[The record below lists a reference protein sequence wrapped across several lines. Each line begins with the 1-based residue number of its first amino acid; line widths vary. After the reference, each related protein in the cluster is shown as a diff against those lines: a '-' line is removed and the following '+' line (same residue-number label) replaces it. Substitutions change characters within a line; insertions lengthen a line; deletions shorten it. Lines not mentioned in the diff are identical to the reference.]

1 MSARSQTLL
10 TRLALATSIF
20 ALLVAAIVAV
30 TNDGGGGGGSD
41 GGAVASGPVSVTLTE
56 FSISPA
62 TINVPKGGSL
72 AIQNDGKIVH
82 NFQVTGTD
90 VKSKDIDGGSSET
103 IDVSS
108 LAPGSYEVFCA
119 IPGHKDSGMTATLVV
134 SDGGAGGEVA
144 GSSVPENPSTSHSID
159 DIATLEA
166 SDPVAKQIN
175 ADMEKSMDA
184 GVAKFLEFADKY
196 AAGDMKAGN
205 QKIKPTILP
214 DGTKRFNITAAVT
227 DWEVS
232 PGNVVK
238 AWTYNGTV
246 PGPWIRVEPG
256 DKVEVVLRNELPIS
270 TDIHWHGISVPND
283 QDGVA
288 GITQDYIRP
297 LTSYTY
303 KWTAPD
309 HSELAMWH
317 AHNHGN
323 PAVLNGLFA
332 VVQVGDVPLPAPK
345 KYYTMEV
352 PADLKVS
359 QEIPIV
365 LNDAGVIGLSI
376 NGKSF
381 PETAAI
387 GAKPGDW
394 ILMHYYNEGLVGH
407 PMHLHRQ
414 PQLVVAKDGFPL
426 DAPYQMDTIWV
437 GPGERYSVLVHA
449 TEPGV
454 WAFHCHILN
463 HAENDDGLFGM
474 VTALVVK

>member
-20 ALLVAAIVAV
+20 ALLVAAVVAV
-30 TNDGGGGGGSD
+30 TKDGGSSSSGD
-41 GGAVASGPVSVTLTE
+41 GGASSGPVAVTLTE
-56 FSISPA
+56 FAITPS
-62 TINVPKGGSL
+62 TITVPKGGSL
-72 AIQNDGKIVH
+72 ALKNDGKIAH

-90 VKSKDIDGGSSET
+90 VKSPDIEGGASET
-103 IDVSS
+103 LDLSS
-108 LAPGSYEVFCA
+108 LDPGSYEVFCA
-119 IPGHKDSGMTATLVV
+119 IPGHKDSGMTGTLVI
-134 SDGGAGGEVA
+134 SDGTGGDVASETTAAGG
-144 GSSVPENPSTSHSID
+144 SSTGHSIA
-159 DIATLEA
+159 DIANLEA
-166 SDPVAKQIN
+166 SDPVAKKIN
-175 ADMEKSMDA
+175 AEMEASMDA
-184 GVAKFLEFADKY
+184 GVATFLENAKKY
-196 AAGDMKAGN
+196 AAGEIKAGN
-205 QKIKPTILP
+205 QKIEPKILP
-214 DGTKRFNITAAVT
+214 DGTKRFNITAAIT

-232 PGNVVK
+232 PGNVVR
-238 AWTYNGTV
+238 AWTYNGMV

-303 KWTAPD
+303 KWTAPAWP
-309 HSELAMWH
+309 ELAMWH

-323 PAVLNGLFA
+323 VAVLNGLFA
-332 VVQVGDVPLPAPK
+332 VVQVGDVPLPAAK
-345 KYYTMEV
+345 KYTSMEV
-352 PADLKVS
+352 PADLKVD
-359 QEIPIV
+359 QELPMV
-365 LNDAGVIGLSI
+365 LNDAGVIGLSL

-381 PETAAI
+381 PSTAAI
-387 GAKPGDW
+387 AAKPGDW
-394 ILMHYYNEGLVGH
+394 ILIHYYNEGLVGH

-414 PQLVVAKDGFPL
+414 PQLVIAKDGFPL
-426 DAPYQMDTIWV
+426 DSPYQMDTLWV

-474 VTALVVK
+474 VTAMVVK